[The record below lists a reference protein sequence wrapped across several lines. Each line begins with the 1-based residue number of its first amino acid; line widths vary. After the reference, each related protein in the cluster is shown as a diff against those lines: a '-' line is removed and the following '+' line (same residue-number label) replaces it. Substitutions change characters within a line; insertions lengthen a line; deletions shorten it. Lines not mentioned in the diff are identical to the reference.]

1 MNVGASTSSELGNL
15 TSSFRIKKPRS
26 RDENRLLKVGFV
38 DDNNEHLSYFT
49 FSIIW
54 PAAACAV
61 FSVLLFLAAT
71 LGSLYTDYVPT
82 EMELKRSFFGRYGT
96 SYYQCN
102 STLPLPKNAVPSIL
116 NLFEINVIG
125 NVMFRLCVCIPMVIR
140 IFISN
145 CHSMILRSEY
155 ELVPFFYRVSVE
167 VLPLLTFLEVL
178 ALSLFSIVTVHFD
191 FAELNRF
198 CKIVFVMT
206 AGMNMVITSA
216 VQYSYSKSSKERLDH
231 LSAGI
236 KISAACV
243 FCYLAPQYFQHNHS
257 VISFPICSSL
267 VPRVYAA
274 MECMMIVA
282 YAAFHLTS
290 LIDIRHITFLC
301 YPRTCSGECEPL
313 DPQNFARGAK
323 FEHCRA
329 FEYQQRRVLNL

>member
-140 IFISN
+140 VFISN

-216 VQYSYSKSSKERLDH
+216 VQYSYSKSSKETGPLVSWHKDQCSLRILLPGATVLPTQPLCHFFSH
-231 LSAGI
+231 LL
-236 KISAACV
+236 
-243 FCYLAPQYFQHNHS
+243 LARA
-257 VISFPICSSL
+257 
-267 VPRVYAA
+267 PRVRRHGVHDDRRLRRFPPD
-274 MECMMIVA
+274 VA
-282 YAAFHLTS
+282 
-290 LIDIRHITFLC
+290 DRHPPHHVPLL
-301 YPRTCSGECEPL
+301 PADVLGECEPL